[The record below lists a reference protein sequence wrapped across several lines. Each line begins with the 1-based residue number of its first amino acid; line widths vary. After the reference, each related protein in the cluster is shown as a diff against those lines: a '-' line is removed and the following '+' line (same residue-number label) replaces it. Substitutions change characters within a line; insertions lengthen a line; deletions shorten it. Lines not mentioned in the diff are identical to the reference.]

1 MNSDVGTPGGT
12 FALRTVYHRS
22 QSSSGAIMI
31 HPRRLFALLALA
43 ALAACRDKAPAP
55 AADSAL
61 AEDLAMAQR
70 AGAAGPTVF
79 NDAPLGGTAPAGRAK
94 GAPSPRPEPP
104 RAIAPTP
111 RPNPRRQ
118 QPPTAVAR
126 TPQPAPQQPVAVA
139 QAPAPAPA
147 TAAGIIGSGSQVG
160 LSTNTPV
167 CTATLLP
174 GDKFT
179 ATVTRGIVGSNGAAI
194 PSGSTVV
201 LEVSAV
207 DRSDPIEN
215 SRISFRVRSVDINGE
230 PHPVTGDVAVL
241 GTMDRA
247 ASTSSGNDRTK
258 VIGGAVAGAILGR
271 ILGGGSTKGT
281 VIGAAAGAAAGT
293 AAARS
298 SQRGEACLPD
308 GSPLRLTLT
317 RDIVVRSPL

>member
-1 MNSDVGTPGGT
+1 MT
-12 FALRTVYHRS
+12 R
-22 QSSSGAIMI
+22 
-31 HPRRLFALLALA
+31 PRRLLALLALSA
-43 ALAACRDKAPAP
+43 FAACRDKAPAP

-61 AEDLAMAQR
+61 AQDLAMAQR

-79 NDAPLGGTAPAGRAK
+79 NDAPLGGGAPAGRAK

-111 RPNPRRQ
+111 RPTPRRQ
-118 QPPTAVAR
+118 QPPAAVAR
-126 TPQPAPQQPVAVA
+126 TPRPAPQQPVAVA
-139 QAPAPAPA
+139 EAPAPAPA
-147 TAAGIIGSGSQVG
+147 PAPAAGVIGSGSQVG
-160 LSTNTPV
+160 MSTNAPV

-194 PSGSTVV
+194 PSGATVV
-201 LEVSAV
+201 LEVASV

-298 SQRGEACLPD
+298 SQRGEACLPE

>member
-1 MNSDVGTPGGT
+1 MT
-12 FALRTVYHRS
+12 
-22 QSSSGAIMI
+22 
-31 HPRRLFALLALA
+31 HPRRLLALLALSA
-43 ALAACRDKAPAP
+43 FAACRDKASAP

-61 AEDLAMAQR
+61 AQDLAMAQR
-70 AGAAGPTVF
+70 PGAAGPTVF
-79 NDAPLGGTAPAGRAK
+79 NDAPIGGATPAGRAK

-104 RAIAPTP
+104 RANAPTP
-111 RPNPRRQ
+111 RPSPRRQ
-118 QPPTAVAR
+118 QPQAPVMR
-126 TPQPAPQQPVAVA
+126 TPQPAPQQPVDVA
-139 QAPAPAPA
+139 QAPTPAPAPAP
-147 TAAGIIGSGSQVG
+147 AAGIIGSGSQVG
-160 LSTNTPV
+160 MSTNSPV
-167 CTATLLP
+167 CTASLLP

-194 PSGSTVV
+194 PAGASVV

-230 PHPVTGDVAVL
+230 PHPVSGDVAVL

-247 ASTSSGNDRTK
+247 ASSSSGNDRTK

-293 AAARS
+293 AAARN
-298 SQRGEACLPD
+298 SQRGEACLPE
-308 GSPLRLTLT
+308 GSPLRLTIT
-317 RDIVVRSPL
+317 RDVVVRSPL